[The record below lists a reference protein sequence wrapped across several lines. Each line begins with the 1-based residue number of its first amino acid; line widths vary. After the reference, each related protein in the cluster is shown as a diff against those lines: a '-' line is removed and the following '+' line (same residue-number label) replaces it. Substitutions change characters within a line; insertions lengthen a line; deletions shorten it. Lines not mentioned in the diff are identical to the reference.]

1 MRISPRRGLVGV
13 LAVLLTAV
21 FLTVA
26 ALILIYI
33 AMVVLGGIDPAALG
47 MGDTGAII
55 LSVLVVLILLVAVV
69 LLPIRF
75 ILDVIKRFT
84 AEVALTDRRLFGR
97 GGVQPWSR
105 FDWPIEQLVSV
116 RYSWPLQSQLQFLN
130 RKGRTARVLA
140 FHHAREFAQVVERA
154 LIVRDGIPAE
164 QQAVERLKP
173 A

>member
-26 ALILIYI
+26 ALIFIYLSL
-33 AMVVLGGIDPAALG
+33 VLAGIDPAALG
-47 MGDTGAII
+47 LGDTGTII
-55 LSVLVVLILLVAVV
+55 FSVLVVLILLVAVV

-154 LIVRDGIPAE
+154 LIVRDGVPAE